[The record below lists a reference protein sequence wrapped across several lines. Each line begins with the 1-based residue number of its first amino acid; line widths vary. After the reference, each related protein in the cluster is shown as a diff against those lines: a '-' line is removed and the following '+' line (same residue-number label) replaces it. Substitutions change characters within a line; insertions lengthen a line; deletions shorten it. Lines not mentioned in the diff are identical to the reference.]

1 MKARLALIL
10 FLAAAAGMH
19 AGCSSGNGS
28 FDGVTDPAGDGEP
41 DAGDADSDADP
52 ELPEGTVCFP
62 GVRECAGA
70 ASFRVC
76 ASDGSGWE
84 AEQACGAGENCYEGV
99 CLDPCEHAR
108 STRSSIGCMFYAL
121 DMDQWS
127 WPTLEYDTSPYA
139 IVASNVDD
147 TFAATVSVEQKVGGV
162 WTAVESTVIPA
173 NSLYTFRLPADSH
186 VEDTDLVPGVA
197 YRVVSDFPI
206 IAYQFNPIDTADQAT
221 NDASTLLPLH
231 TLDRYY
237 YAASW
242 HQFGA
247 EVLNRDSKGYVSV
260 VGTQDGTTVT
270 VRPTAVVKAG
280 GPIPE
285 IPAGGSHEVVLNDG
299 DVFQMATLT
308 SAADLTGTYITASAP
323 VAVFGGH
330 ECADIPYHC
339 DWCRDGFGYPPGGS
353 EPEHEENTCAWCDH
367 LEEQIFPLTTWGK
380 SFVASRIPMRST
392 GDVAEAA
399 FWRVIASEPNT
410 TVTIVERAGITIR
423 LPTGIVNP
431 VTLNEGQYVDF
442 EMVGPSASNPGDCL
456 VEADQP
462 ILLVQYIEGQE
473 CTNLAVDEGGDPA
486 MISMVPVE
494 QFLDEYIFLTPM
506 TYDVDFVVVTRA
518 AGSEITLDGAPL
530 ADGLF
535 IPVGDDWEV
544 GRTEIADGVH
554 RITGT
559 APFGIIAVG
568 YSPWVSYGYPGGMNL
583 EVINPMI

>member
-1 MKARLALIL
+1 MKIRLASVFL
-10 FLAAAAGMH
+10 LAAVVCVH
-19 AGCSSGNGS
+19 AHCSSGS
-28 FDGVTDPAGDGEP
+28 DSYDGAADQTGDAVDEESGAEDIISDIADGEYF
-41 DAGDADSDADP
+41 
-52 ELPEGTVCFP
+52 CFP
-62 GVRECAGA
+62 GVRECVGA
-70 ASFRVC
+70 ASYRMC
-76 ASDGSGWE
+76 KPDGSDWE
-84 AEQACGAGENCYEGV
+84 EEEACEEGETCYEGV

-108 STRSSIGCMFYAL
+108 STRSSIGCLFYAL

-139 IVASNVDD
+139 IVASNIDD
-147 TFAATVSVEQKVGGV
+147 TFAATVTVEQRSGGA
-162 WTAVESTVIPA
+162 WSTVMTETIPA
-173 NSLYTFRLPADSH
+173 NSLFTFRLPGDSH
-186 VEDTDLVPGVA
+186 VEDTDLIPDVA

-206 IAYQFNPIDTADQAT
+206 IAYQFNPIDTAEQAS

-237 YAASW
+237 FAASW
-242 HQFGA
+242 RQLGTEFM
-247 EVLNRDSKGYVSV
+247 ERDSKGYVSI

-270 VRPTAVVKAG
+270 VYPTAVVKAG

-285 IPAGGSHEVVLNDG
+285 IPAGGSHEVMLNDG
-299 DVFQMATLT
+299 DVFQIATKA
-308 SAADLTGTYITASAP
+308 SGSDLTGTYIEASAA

-367 LEEQIFPLTTWGK
+367 LEEQIFPLTTWGM
-380 SFVASRIPMRST
+380 SFVASRIPIRST

-399 FWRVIASEPNT
+399 FWRVIASEPAT
-410 TVTIVERAGITIR
+410 TITIHDRPGITLR
-423 LPTGIVNP
+423 FPSGVVNP
-431 VTLNEGQYVDF
+431 ATINRGEYLEF
-442 EMVGPSASNPGDCL
+442 EMVGSASNPGDCL
-456 VEADQP
+456 VEADKP

-473 CTNLAVDEGGDPA
+473 CTNLTQEEGGDPA

-506 TYDVDFVVVTRA
+506 TYDVDFVIVTRP
-518 AGSEITLDGAPL
+518 AGAEITLDGLPI
-530 ADGLF
+530 ADALF

-559 APFGIIAVG
+559 AAFGIIAVG

-583 EVINPMI
+583 EVINPII

>member
-1 MKARLALIL
+1 MKTRFLWLMFPAAVILAL
-10 FLAAAAGMH
+10 
-19 AGCSSGNGS
+19 AGCSSGS
-28 FDGVTDPAGDGEP
+28 SDHFDIVPDPTGDGEP
-41 DAGDADSDADP
+41 DEGDIVSDM
-52 ELPEGTVCFP
+52 PEGDFVCSP
-62 GVRECAGA
+62 GARECVGA
-70 ASFRVC
+70 ASYREC
-76 ASDGSGWE
+76 QPDGSGWGG
-84 AEQACGAGENCYEGV
+84 EQACAGGETCYEGV

-108 STRSSIGCMFYAL
+108 STRSSIGCLFYAL

-127 WPTLEYDTSPYA
+127 WPVQEYDTSPYA
-139 IVASNVDD
+139 IVTSNIDD
-147 TFAATVSVEQKVGGV
+147 TFAATVSVEQKSGGV
-162 WTAVESTVIPA
+162 WTTVESTVIPA
-173 NSLYTFRLPADSH
+173 NSLYTFRMPGDSH

-237 YAASW
+237 VAASW

-247 EVLNRDSKGYVSV
+247 EVLNRDSKGYVSI

-299 DVFQMATLT
+299 DVFQIATLT
-308 SAADLTGTYITASAP
+308 SDADLSGTYIEASAA

-330 ECADIPYHC
+330 ECADVPYHC

-392 GDVAEAA
+392 GDVTEAA

-410 TVTIVERAGITIR
+410 TVTVVERAGITVR
-423 LPTGIVNP
+423 FPSGTVNP
-431 VTLNEGQYVDF
+431 VTLQDGEYVDF
-442 EMVGPSASNPGDCL
+442 EMVGSPSDPGDCI
-456 VEADQP
+456 VDADQP
-462 ILLVQYIEGQE
+462 VLLVQYIEGQE
-473 CTNLAVDEGGDPA
+473 CTNLTQEEGGDPA
-486 MISMVPVE
+486 MICMVPVE

-506 TYDVDFVVVTRA
+506 TYDVDFVVVTRP
-518 AGSEITLDGAPL
+518 AGSQVTLDGLPM

-535 IPVGDDWEV
+535 IPVGSEWEV

-559 APFGIIAVG
+559 EPFGIVAVG

-583 EVINPMI
+583 EVINPII